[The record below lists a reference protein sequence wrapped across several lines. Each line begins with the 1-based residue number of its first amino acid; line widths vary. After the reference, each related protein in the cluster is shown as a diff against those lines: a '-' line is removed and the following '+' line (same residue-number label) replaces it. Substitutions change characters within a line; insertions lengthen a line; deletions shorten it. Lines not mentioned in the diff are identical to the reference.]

1 MYRETRAKEETV
13 RYGKY
18 GNKRPVID
26 VDGQKAQFDSKREAQ
41 RFVELRLLERG
52 GIVRNIR
59 RQVPYELVPVQRD
72 ADGKV
77 IERSVKYIAD
87 FVYEKMETGGT
98 WREVV
103 EDAKGYHTKEYVL
116 KRKLML
122 YLKGIRIEEV

>member
-1 MYRETRAKEETV
+1 MYREGDAV

-18 GNKRPVID
+18 GNKKPVID
-26 VDGQKAQFDSKREAQ
+26 VDGQKTRFDSKREAQ
-41 RFVELRLLERG
+41 RFMELRLMERG

-72 ADGKV
+72 AGGRI
-77 IERSVKYIAD
+77 IERGVKYVAD
-87 FVYEKMETGGT
+87 FVYEKLETSGT

-103 EDAKGYHTKEYVL
+103 EDTKGYHTKDYVL

-122 YLKGIRIEEV
+122 FLKGIRIEEV

>member
-1 MYRETRAKEETV
+1 M

-18 GNKRPVID
+18 GNKKPVID
-26 VDGQKAQFDSKREAQ
+26 VDGQKARFDSKREAQ
-41 RFVELRLLERG
+41 RFLELRLMERG

-59 RQVPYELVPVQRD
+59 RQVPYELIPAQRD
-72 ADGKV
+72 AEGKL
-77 IERSVKYIAD
+77 IEHSAKYIAD

-103 EDAKGYHTKEYVL
+103 EDTKGYHTKDYVL

-122 YLKGIRIEEV
+122 FLKGIRIEEV